1 MKGLRGRVWCEG
13 VEGLGFGVKGLRGR
27 FGVKGVE
34 G

>member
-27 FGVKGVE
+27 VWCERG
-34 G
+34 